1 MGAVT
6 IATNMAGR
14 GTDIVLGGNPETMA
28 WARLQDRYET
38 RLDVPHEEWTGLVG
52 EIEEAENMVADAE
65 QVKKIGG
72 LHVIGTER
80 HDARRIDL
88 QLRGRCGRQGDPGDS
103 RFFLSLEDDL
113 MRIFAGPWVKGLL
126 ARLGMKEG
134 ERIES
139 KIVTRRIEGAQKKVE
154 ERNFEIRKNLL
165 EYDEVMDE
173 QRKRVYSYRQQ
184 ILDGTN
190 CRNLILDSLRNQ
202 VDHYLEIFLHRNYS
216 SESFAD
222 WAGSRLATP
231 FEARDFQGLSFKDAE
246 LFVRDHAE
254 RMVETQVLDAIEENL
269 PVEQEDEWNWE
280 ALTKM
285 VNQRWNLNYRDRDLK
300 RFGRDNLASELI
312 DQARQTVSKIELS
325 DGEPLLDENY
335 AFLTTIAWAN
345 HKFGVDLELDEIR
358 DSDPEVLKQLVY
370 EKAEDIYGDKE
381 SEYPI
386 MAGLYRFAQGEQGR
400 IDRDGLISW
409 ARNRFEVELTVED
422 LKNKQRDEVRE
433 LLVRY
438 SNQHQ
443 EKSRVVLQE
452 MQQQLSGY
460 LAAVNG
466 HSATV
471 SNAGDNG
478 AFKPLSQWLEDNLSY
493 QLDPEEIARLDQEQ
507 LSNKLTAVF
516 EDRYRPEMQRMER
529 TLLLEIV
536 DTAWKDHLL
545 VMDHLRSSVGLKGY
559 AQMDPKVEYKREGM
573 KLFDHMWQSIEERTT
588 DLVFRMEQLDE
599 DFVGST
605 WNEASAS
612 HADAQSSSEIAQ
624 QQEDAIDSSG
634 EQGGRL
640 DPIRNRNERVG
651 RNDIC
656 PYCDSGKKYK
666 NCCLRKKNA

>member
-1 MGAVT
+1 
-6 IATNMAGR
+6 
-14 GTDIVLGGNPETMA
+14 
-28 WARLQDRYET
+28 
-38 RLDVPHEEWTGLVG
+38 
-52 EIEEAENMVADAE
+52 
-65 QVKKIGG
+65 
-72 LHVIGTER
+72 
-80 HDARRIDL
+80 
-88 QLRGRCGRQGDPGDS
+88 
-103 RFFLSLEDDL
+103 
-113 MRIFAGPWVKGLL
+113 
-126 ARLGMKEG
+126 
-134 ERIES
+134 
-139 KIVTRRIEGAQKKVE
+139 
-154 ERNFEIRKNLL
+154 
-165 EYDEVMDE
+165 
-173 QRKRVYSYRQQ
+173 
-184 ILDGTN
+184 
-190 CRNLILDSLRNQ
+190 NQ
-202 VDHYLEIFLHRNYS
+202 VAYYLDIFLHRYYS

-222 WAGSRLATP
+222 WASTRLATP
-231 FEARDFQGLSFKDAE
+231 FEARDFQGLTFKDAE

-269 PVEQEDEWNWE
+269 PADQEEEWNWE
-280 ALTKM
+280 ALTKI

-300 RFGRDNLASELI
+300 RFGRNNLSSELI
-312 DQARQTVSKIELS
+312 EQARLTVSKIELS
-325 DGEPLLDENY
+325 DGESLLDEDY
-335 AFLTTIAWAN
+335 AFTTAIAWAE
-345 HKFGVDLELDEIR
+345 HKFGVILELNEIR
-358 DSDPEVLKQLVY
+358 DADPDELKELVY
-370 EKAEDIYGDKE
+370 GKAEAIYGHKE

-409 ARNRFEVELTVED
+409 ARDRFEVELTVDD
-422 LKNKQRDEVRE
+422 LKNKQRDEVRK
-433 LLVRY
+433 LLVQY

-460 LAAVNG
+460 LDAING
-466 HSATV
+466 HSATTTR
-471 SNAGDNG
+471 SGDNG
-478 AFKPLSQWLEDNLSY
+478 ALKPLSQWLQDNLSY
-493 QLDPEEIARLDQEQ
+493 QLDAEEIARLDQEQ

-573 KLFDHMWQSIEERTT
+573 KLFDQMWQSIEERTT

-605 WNEASAS
+605 WNESAAS
-612 HADAQSSSEIAQ
+612 HDEAQSTSEMAQ
-624 QQEDAIDSSG
+624 QQEAAIDSSG

>member
-1 MGAVT
+1 
-6 IATNMAGR
+6 
-14 GTDIVLGGNPETMA
+14 
-28 WARLQDRYET
+28 
-38 RLDVPHEEWTGLVG
+38 
-52 EIEEAENMVADAE
+52 
-65 QVKKIGG
+65 
-72 LHVIGTER
+72 
-80 HDARRIDL
+80 
-88 QLRGRCGRQGDPGDS
+88 
-103 RFFLSLEDDL
+103 
-113 MRIFAGPWVKGLL
+113 
-126 ARLGMKEG
+126 MKEG

-139 KIVTRRIEGAQKKVE
+139 RLVTRRIEGAQKKVE

-173 QRKRVYSYRQQ
+173 QRKRVYTYRQQ
-184 ILDGTN
+184 ILDGAN
-190 CRNLILDSLRNQ
+190 CRSLILDSIRNQ
-202 VDHYLEIFLHRNYS
+202 VDHYLDIFLHRNYS
-216 SESFAD
+216 SESFAE
-222 WAGSRLATP
+222 WASSRFSTP
-231 FEARDFQGLSFKDAE
+231 FEARDFRGMTFKDAE

-269 PVEQEDEWNWE
+269 PAEQEDEWNWE

-300 RFGRDNLASELI
+300 RFGRNNLATELI
-312 DQARQTVSKIELS
+312 EEARKTVAKIEVA
-325 DGEPLLDENY
+325 DGEPLLDDDY
-335 AFLTTIAWAN
+335 AFNTTIAWAQ
-345 HKFGVDLELDEIR
+345 HKFGVYLELDKIR
-358 DSDPEVLKQLVY
+358 DSDPEELKQLVY
-370 EKAEDIYGDKE
+370 EKAEAVYGNKE

-400 IDRDGLISW
+400 IDRDGLVDW
-409 ARNRFEVELTVED
+409 ARNRFEVELTIDD
-422 LKNKQRDEVRE
+422 LKNKQRDEVRD
-433 LLVRY
+433 LLVSY

-452 MQQQLSGY
+452 MQQQLATYRAS
-460 LAAVNG
+460 AND
-466 HSATV
+466 HSAT
-471 SNAGDNG
+471 SAWAGQNEG
-478 AFKPLSQWLEDNLSY
+478 FEPLSQWLEDNLSY
-493 QLDPEEIARLDQEQ
+493 QLDTEEIARISHEQ
-507 LSNKLTAVF
+507 LDNKLTAIF

-573 KLFDHMWQSIEERTT
+573 KLFDRMWQSIEERTT

-612 HADAQSSSEIAQ
+612 HASAQSSSEIAQ
-624 QQEDAIDSSG
+624 QQESAIDASG

-640 DPIRNRNERVG
+640 DPIRNRAERVG
-651 RNDIC
+651 RNDVC

-666 NCCLRKKNA
+666 NCCMRKKNA